1 MRTLALALAL
11 FAARDVW
18 DPSCVG
24 VGVAAELADQ
34 EFVEAREKTP
44 TGPGRRAAN
53 FNRKKSKRK
62 SWGSMF
68 GGGEDGGPSKPCA
81 QRQPRSTPSRQAVSA
96 ESCLWMCATQVC
108 SPEARNCRGAR
119 GHVRYHGSWRAVL
132 GVALKPAASPACRS
146 PWYCDVG
153 GMCDGQT
160 HGSRGLARRLERQ
173 NSLDGVGVMDVGEM
187 WGKKKSL
194 FWEGEKKSRWTPRH
208 FRRDFSNSEKSRH
221 ESAHAPNQRTPAPG
235 RDFSNS
241 EKSRHES
248 RLRSRSQPTH
258 SRARTRL
265 FGFGKVSPLTHPS
278 TSYTPCS
285 ILSCPPC
292 VRL

>member
-96 ESCLWMCATQVC
+96 ESRLWMCATQVC

-187 WGKKKSL
+187 WGNNFFYKKSIL
-194 FWEGEKKSRWTPRH
+194 G
-208 FRRDFSNSEKSRH
+208 
-221 ESAHAPNQRTPAPG
+221 G
-235 RDFSNS
+235 R
-241 EKSRHES
+241 E
-248 RLRSRSQPTH
+248 
-258 SRARTRL
+258 
-265 FGFGKVSPLTHPS
+265 KVSLDTE
-278 TSYTPCS
+278 TFQT
-285 ILSCPPC
+285 IL
-292 VRL
+292 